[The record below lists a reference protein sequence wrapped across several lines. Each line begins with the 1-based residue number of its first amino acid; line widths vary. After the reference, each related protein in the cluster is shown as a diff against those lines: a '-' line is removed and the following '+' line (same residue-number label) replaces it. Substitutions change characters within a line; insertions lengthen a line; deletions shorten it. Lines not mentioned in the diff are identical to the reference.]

1 MQASGVEGY
10 EPEKK
15 QRLGLRMTNFNISM
29 RVCVVVFLIQ

>member
-15 QRLGLRMTNFNISM
+15 QRLGLKMTNFNISM
-29 RVCVVVFLIQ
+29 RVCVVFLIQ